1 LVIELRKNNL
11 KEKEKNKVLIIKA
24 INQNH
29 LELGRLV
36 EEASKYLTFIKFI
49 LMKKLI
55 IILLFIPIVGCKT
68 ISNIPV
74 PKPSSYELMA
84 IAKKAPLSEEESKVW
99 SYSDLKNDSIP
110 GMSLDK
116 AYSFLQGKKG
126 VEVVVGVVDSGTD
139 LLHEDLR
146 DVAWVNVKEIENN
159 GIDDD
164 KNGYIDDIN
173 GWNFLGTIYK
183 EHLEYERIVKDPII
197 ADEETLKEATEF
209 YNKKVDG
216 AEANKK
222 RYGQMLQMV
231 TNVDSTLSK
240 YFKNKNYSKD
250 DVMDASTD
258 DNSLKQSLSIA
269 KQMYGNGLRSL
280 SQAIQ
285 ELNSLVDKADELL
298 NGDSLKNEYRNI
310 LGDDPNI
317 MDDKPYGDSKT
328 GHSIKDESH
337 GTHVSGIIAASRD
350 NKIGINGIANN
361 VKIMAVR
368 AVPDGDEYD
377 KDVALGLRYAVDN
390 GAKIINTSFG
400 KGFSPKKEWVF
411 EAIEYAAS
419 KDVLIVNA
427 AGNDGNNIDFEKVF
441 PIDSRDLKTEISD
454 NFLTVGAMSANYDEN
469 LPASFSNYGKI
480 NVDVFAPGVQ
490 IYSTTPENEYAKF
503 SGTSMA
509 APSAAGVAALIRSYY
524 PKLSASQVK
533 HILMNS
539 GTLINFEVI
548 KPGSRSWEKPNGE
561 KVPFSDLS
569 VSGRIVNAYN
579 ALKMADYM
587 INSR

>member
-1 LVIELRKNNL
+1 
-11 KEKEKNKVLIIKA
+11 
-24 INQNH
+24 
-29 LELGRLV
+29 
-36 EEASKYLTFIKFI
+36 
-49 LMKKLI
+49 
-55 IILLFIPIVGCKT
+55 
-68 ISNIPV
+68 
-74 PKPSSYELMA
+74 
-84 IAKKAPLSEEESKVW
+84 
-99 SYSDLKNDSIP
+99 
-110 GMSLDK
+110 
-116 AYSFLQGKKG
+116 
-126 VEVVVGVVDSGTD
+126 
-139 LLHEDLR
+139 
-146 DVAWVNVKEIENN
+146 
-159 GIDDD
+159 
-164 KNGYIDDIN
+164 
-173 GWNFLGTIYK
+173 
-183 EHLEYERIVKDPII
+183 
-197 ADEETLKEATEF
+197 
-209 YNKKVDG
+209 
-216 AEANKK
+216 
-222 RYGQMLQMV
+222 
-231 TNVDSTLSK
+231 
-240 YFKNKNYSKD
+240 
-250 DVMDASTD
+250 
-258 DNSLKQSLSIA
+258 
-269 KQMYGNGLRSL
+269 MYGNGLRSL

-298 NGDSLKNEYRNI
+298 NGDSLKKEYRNI

-317 MDDKPYGDSKT
+317 MDDRPYGDSKT

-350 NKIGINGIANN
+350 NKIGINGVANN

-411 EAIEYAAS
+411 EAIQYAAS

-441 PIDSRDLKTEISD
+441 PIDTRDLKTEISD

-587 INSR
+587 IKSR